1 MTDHLPDGAVVITPA
16 AMYAEMRATHDVV
29 LQMSG
34 KLDTALTGGKDH
46 EERVRTLEK
55 TVGRLS
61 TTLKV
66 AWGAIGVVIAGLGV
80 LAGFV
85 QALRP

>member
-1 MTDHLPDGAVVITPA
+1 MTEHLPEGAVVITPA

-46 EERVRTLEK
+46 EARIRSLER
-55 TVGRLS
+55 
-61 TTLKV
+61 KV
-66 AWGAIGVVIAGLGV
+66 WG
-80 LAGFV
+80 LAGAATV
-85 QALRP
+85 LGAAAGVAASLLGGR